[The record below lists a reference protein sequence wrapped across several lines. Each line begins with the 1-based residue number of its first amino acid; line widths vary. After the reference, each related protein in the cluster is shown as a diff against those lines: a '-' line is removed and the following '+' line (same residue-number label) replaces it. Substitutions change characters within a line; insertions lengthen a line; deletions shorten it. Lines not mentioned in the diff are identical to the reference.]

1 MDAYHVLTTT
11 DSREEADRL
20 GRLVVD
26 QRLAA
31 CAQVAG
37 PVTSN
42 YRWQEAVETA
52 TEWQV
57 WLKTTAARLD
67 ALVALLRSEHTY
79 DVPEIIASPITAGNP
94 AYLEWIANETD
105 SVTEGRPSGS
115 GNAPG

>member
-20 GRLVVD
+20 GRLAVD
-26 QRLAA
+26 ARLAA

-37 PVTSN
+37 PVTST
-42 YRWQEAVETA
+42 YRWKGAVETA

-57 WLKTTAARLD
+57 WMKTTGSQVG
-67 ALVALLRSEHTY
+67 ALIDLIRSNHSY

-94 AYLEWIANETD
+94 AYLEWIAEET
-105 SVTEGRPSGS
+105 SPST
-115 GNAPG
+115 P

>member
-11 DSREEADRL
+11 DSREEAGRL
-20 GRLVVD
+20 GRLAVD
-26 QRLAA
+26 ARLAA

-37 PVTSN
+37 PVAST
-42 YRWQEAVETA
+42 YRWQGAVETA

-67 ALVALLRSEHTY
+67 SLVELIRTEHTY

-94 AYLEWIANETD
+94 RYLEWIAAETAPP
-105 SVTEGRPSGS
+105 RP
-115 GNAPG
+115 